1 MNRVIP
7 NNCEDVLKFLSKEE
21 YEKYTKLT
29 DQMLIDNSL
38 PESLSKNWKFL
49 PQQINRSYL
58 GESIDFFVL
67 LTNDSI
73 KEDVS
78 QVDCKVIL
86 ENPNDQF
93 VLNELKSDQL
103 TAKQSLNSIVK
114 HELKCLGKYQLICSV
129 TYKVST
135 NEIKTFKT
143 KFQFVVEKPLDVKTK
158 FYFDV
163 SPILRNS

>member
-7 NNCEDVLKFLSKEE
+7 NSPEEVFSFISKDE

-38 PESLSKNWKFL
+38 PGSLSKQWKFL

-58 GESIDFFVL
+58 GEAIDFFVL
-67 LTNDSI
+67 LTNDSV

-86 ENPNDQF
+86 ENQTDQF
-93 VLNELKSDQL
+93 TIHELANDKL
-103 TAKQSLNSIVK
+103 EAKQSIHAIVK
-114 HELKCLGKYQLICSV
+114 HEVKCLGKHQ
-129 TYKVST
+129 
-135 NEIKTFKT
+135 
-143 KFQFVVEKPLDVKTK
+143 
-158 FYFDV
+158 
-163 SPILRNS
+163 